1 MKTLRICT
9 FQLLWILFTICSVQS
24 CYGLQI
30 EEAYP
35 ARPVRLITGSPGST
49 AEITARFVGQRLVER
64 WEKQVVIDGRAGAGG
79 IIGAEIASR
88 SAPDGYTLLIGH
100 IGTHASPQ
108 FLFKKLAYD
117 PVKDFIPITLTTVS
131 GIALVVHPAI
141 PTNQLKEFVL
151 YSKNKSGG
159 LSYASAGGGS
169 SSQLSAELFNQAV
182 GAKLVHVAYKGA
194 GFALTGVVSGEV
206 QAAFLSTTTASIQ
219 VKAGKLRALAVF
231 SKERFPAAPDIPTA
245 TEQGFPGI
253 DSVVWFGLF
262 APAKTPIQYIKKI
275 NRDVAE
281 VLRSPEARNT
291 LLAQGAEPSTTSP
304 EEFSQF
310 LMSEIKK
317 WGAVIK
323 NAGIQPY

>member
-24 CYGLQI
+24 SYGLQI

-64 WEKQVVIDGRAGAGG
+64 WGKQVVIDGRAGAGG

-131 GIALVVHPAI
+131 GIALVVNPAI
-141 PTNQLKEFVL
+141 PTNQLKDFVL

>member
-24 CYGLQI
+24 SYGLQI

-64 WEKQVVIDGRAGAGG
+64 WGKQVVIDGRAGAGG

-131 GIALVVHPAI
+131 GIALVVNPAI

-281 VLRSPEARNT
+281 VLRSPEAPNT

-317 WGAVIK
+317 WGDVIK

>member
-1 MKTLRICT
+1 
-9 FQLLWILFTICSVQS
+9 VQS
-24 CYGLQI
+24 SYGLQI

-64 WEKQVVIDGRAGAGG
+64 WGKQVVIDGRAGAGG

-131 GIALVVHPAI
+131 GIALVVNPAI
-141 PTNQLKEFVL
+141 PTNQLKDFVL

>member
-1 MKTLRICT
+1 
-9 FQLLWILFTICSVQS
+9 
-24 CYGLQI
+24 
-30 EEAYP
+30 
-35 ARPVRLITGSPGST
+35 
-49 AEITARFVGQRLVER
+49 
-64 WEKQVVIDGRAGAGG
+64 
-79 IIGAEIASR
+79 
-88 SAPDGYTLLIGH
+88 
-100 IGTHASPQ
+100 
-108 FLFKKLAYD
+108 LFKKLAYD

-131 GIALVVHPAI
+131 GIALVVNPAI

>member
-24 CYGLQI
+24 SYGLQI
-30 EEAYP
+30 EETYP

-64 WEKQVVIDGRAGAGG
+64 WGKQVVIDGRAGAGG

-131 GIALVVHPAI
+131 GIALVVNPAI

>member
-1 MKTLRICT
+1 
-9 FQLLWILFTICSVQS
+9 VQS
-24 CYGLQI
+24 SYGLQI

-64 WEKQVVIDGRAGAGG
+64 WGKQVVIDGRAGAGG

-131 GIALVVHPAI
+131 GIALVVNPAI

>member
-1 MKTLRICT
+1 
-9 FQLLWILFTICSVQS
+9 LFTICSVQS
-24 CYGLQI
+24 SYGLQI

-64 WEKQVVIDGRAGAGG
+64 WGKQVVIDGRAGAGG

-131 GIALVVHPAI
+131 GIALVVNPAI

>member
-24 CYGLQI
+24 SYGLQI

-64 WEKQVVIDGRAGAGG
+64 WGKQVVIDGRAGAGG

-131 GIALVVHPAI
+131 GIALVVNPAI
-141 PTNQLKEFVL
+141 PTNQLKDFVL

-231 SKERFPAAPDIPTA
+231 SKERVPAAPDIPTA

>member
-24 CYGLQI
+24 SYGLQI

-64 WEKQVVIDGRAGAGG
+64 WGKQVVIDGRAGAGG

-131 GIALVVHPAI
+131 GIALVVNPAI